1 MLKDTLFFI
10 VIFFTNIIQ
19 GITGFAGTVL
29 AMPPS
34 ILLQG
39 IDTAKVILNI
49 LGIIA
54 SVWIVIIS
62 LKDLNKKEFIKIML
76 IMFSGLILGNYIY
89 LVLPLP
95 ILLKIYAIFIV
106 LISLKGLY
114 IKQEKKLKE
123 YILVTILLVAGIF
136 HGMFVSGGPLLII
149 YATQKFRDKSE
160 FRVTI
165 SAVWI
170 ILNSFLLYNHYI
182 MGLLNK
188 ENIQKLYMSIPAL
201 LVGMM
206 IGNILHKKMSQ
217 QLFLLITYILLL
229 ISGIMLLI

>member
-1 MLKDTLFFI
+1 
-10 VIFFTNIIQ
+10 
-19 GITGFAGTVL
+19 
-29 AMPPS
+29 
-34 ILLQG
+34 
-39 IDTAKVILNI
+39 
-49 LGIIA
+49 
-54 SVWIVIIS
+54 
-62 LKDLNKKEFIKIML
+62 
-76 IMFSGLILGNYIY
+76 
-89 LVLPLP
+89 
-95 ILLKIYAIFIV
+95 
-106 LISLKGLY
+106 
-114 IKQEKKLKE
+114 
-123 YILVTILLVAGIF
+123 
-136 HGMFVSGGPLLII
+136 MFVSGGPLLII